1 MAPPISVQLRHALA
15 RRLALRPRVE
25 RFSEPYPGIHTPTHS
40 PTHQRKARAIHP
52 SHSSLKMNTRDALDV
67 RCLVRGWLCQM
78 WRRAWLCYPPWP
90 PFPKLRILSA
100 QNVLCLFLRESKAGL
115 QEEWNSSSVL
125 KLRPSHP
132 PPHLLS
138 SKLCASI
145 SPHTLIFPRK

>member
-1 MAPPISVQLRHALA
+1 MLA
-15 RRLALRPRVE
+15 RRLALRVE
-25 RFSEPYPGIHTPTHS
+25 RFAEPYPGTPTKGKS
-40 PTHQRKARAIHP
+40 HP

-67 RCLVRGWLCQM
+67 RCLVRAWRCQM
-78 WRRAWLCYPPWP
+78 WRHAWLCHPPWP

-125 KLRPSHP
+125 KLWPSHP

-145 SPHTLIFPRK
+145 SPHTLIFPKEIRTRV